1 VIGNSNFEET
11 FPIMNFLNNLVF
23 SEKFIP
29 HGHCYLWQPEL
40 VGLHLLSD
48 ALIALA
54 YYSIPL
60 LLIYFVQQREDVP
73 FPKIFLL
80 FSAFIICCG
89 TTHVFAIWTLWHP
102 VYWLSG
108 LAKAIT
114 AVISLFTASE
124 LAPLIPKMLA
134 LPSPAQLE
142 ATNRELEKQIIE
154 RSQAEVALQ
163 KLNSE
168 LEIRVAERTIELK
181 QANWQLQDEMAK
193 RKRTEDTLR
202 SLYKVSTARK
212 LSFDQRLQGLLAL
225 GRHRFGMEMGALGR
239 VENNFYEVVA
249 AQVSPKSSFPLTKGN
264 IWDLERTYCY
274 VTLGA
279 KDPVAFESAG
289 TSHWCT
295 LPAYASSR
303 LEAYIGMPVI
313 VAGKVYGTLSFF
325 SLQVRQTPFT
335 AADQELLKLM
345 AQWVGVTW
353 ERQQAEEELR
363 LSEAKFR
370 ELAQRETL
378 LNRLASQIRRSL
390 DLSAILET
398 AVQEIHSL
406 LQSDRCVFVWYQS
419 DEATPV
425 WQVVTEAKIS
435 TLPSLVGY
443 SVADTAFSPLT
454 ARIFDKE
461 IIRVDHART
470 LSDPVERKYFFRM
483 GYTALLALPIHTTS
497 GKIGVVSCS
506 HSSGQRPWQD
516 SEVELLQRVA
526 DQIAIAI
533 DQSQLLHQSR
543 VATIKAQE
551 QATQL
556 EQTLL
561 ELQHTQAQLVQ
572 SEKMSSLG
580 QLVAGV
586 SHEIN
591 NPVNFIYGNLTHIEQ
606 YAQDLFNLIQL
617 YQKFFPSKVP
627 EIEDFVKEID
637 PDFIAEDLPKILSS
651 MRVGADRI
659 RNIVLSLRNFSR
671 LDESEMKWVDIHEGL
686 DNTLLILAHRLKS
699 KRREY
704 PDIKVI
710 KDYGNLPQVQC
721 CPGQLNQ
728 VFMNVL
734 TNAIEAIEEL
744 EKERSIED
752 IKNRPG
758 TILISTEFLAKGDQV
773 VILIGDNGTGMTQEV
788 RHRLFDPFFTT
799 KPVGS
804 GTGLGMSISYKI
816 VVEKHR
822 GDLQC
827 ISAPNQGSS
836 FLIYLPIQP

>member
-124 LAPLIPKMLA
+124 LAPLIPKLLA

-744 EKERSIED
+744 EKESSIED
-752 IKNRPG
+752 VKNRPG